1 MEILCE
7 DGKKFYGCRAIL
19 AARSEVFDRLL
30 YNGMKES
37 YEKQISFSQINSSR
51 FELIFEYLYTG
62 TINKESLTKEMF
74 MSRQITIF
82 KKQ

>member
-1 MEILCE
+1 
-7 DGKKFYGCRAIL
+7 
-19 AARSEVFDRLL
+19 
-30 YNGMKES
+30 MKES
-37 YEKQISFSQINSSR
+37 YEKQISFPQINSSG